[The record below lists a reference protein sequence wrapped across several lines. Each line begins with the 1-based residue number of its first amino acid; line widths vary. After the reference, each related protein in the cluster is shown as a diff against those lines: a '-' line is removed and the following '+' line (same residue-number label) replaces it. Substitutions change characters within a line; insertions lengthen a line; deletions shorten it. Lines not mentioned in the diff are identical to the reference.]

1 MSDKKILSVSMR
13 PRTLSGIYGQDS
25 IIAAIR
31 KHVATRPP
39 QTWMF
44 HGAPGCGKTT
54 IARIMATSYQCT
66 HMKVWG
72 DPCQTCWEH
81 RNEFAIHEINASD
94 NSGVDE
100 IRKLVEQ
107 SRYRPPY
114 EGGKRVFIID
124 ECHKIS
130 NSGVNLL
137 LKPLE
142 EPPDSTIWILCTS
155 EAGKILGAMKRRPV
169 TYQLKCLSIHGVEK
183 FLAHFAAKVGI
194 TRPLGPLYEQCH
206 LLGAN
211 APGILLQALEKYAV
225 GVSAAEAVMGTDSAT
240 VESLRICKAVTS
252 GDWKTVATNLKE
264 ATPDDVRWIRA
275 SVAGWLKGI
284 LAKETSPI
292 LQERAALSIG
302 DLCASP
308 YEEGMLLPWLWSVLH
323 KICKR
328 YRNENRSVP
337 VR

>member
-1 MSDKKILSVSMR
+1 MPAILSLSMR
-13 PRTLSGIYGQDS
+13 PRMLSGLYGQES
-25 IIAAIR
+25 IIVAIR
-31 KHVATRPP
+31 KHMTTRPP

-54 IARIMATSYQCT
+54 IARIMAVSYQCT
-66 HMKVWG
+66 HMRLWG
-72 DPCQTCWEH
+72 DPCQLCWNQ

-169 TYQLKCLSIHGVEK
+169 TYQLKCLSISGVEK
-183 FLAHFAAKVGI
+183 FLTHFATKAAI
-194 TRPLGPLYEQCH
+194 TRPLGPLFEQCH
-206 LLGAN
+206 MMGVN
-211 APGILLQALEKYAV
+211 APGVLLQALEKYAI
-225 GVSAAEAVMGTDSAT
+225 GASAPEAVTGIDSES
-240 VESLRICKAVTS
+240 VQSLRICKAITS
-252 GDWKTVATNLKE
+252 GEWKTVVANMKE
-264 ATPDDVRWIRA
+264 ATSDDVRWIRA

-284 LAKETSPI
+284 LSKEINPA
-292 LQERAALSIG
+292 LQERAALSIA
-302 DLCASP
+302 DLCSSP
-308 YEEGMLLPWLWSVLH
+308 YEEGMLLPWLWATLH

-328 YRNENRSVP
+328 YRK
-337 VR
+337 